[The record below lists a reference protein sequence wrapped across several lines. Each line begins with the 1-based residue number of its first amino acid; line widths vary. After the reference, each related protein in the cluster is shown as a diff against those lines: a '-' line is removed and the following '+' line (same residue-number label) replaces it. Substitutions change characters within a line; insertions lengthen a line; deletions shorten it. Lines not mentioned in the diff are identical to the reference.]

1 MECLTKEWD
10 APRAERIPFY
20 KARPSGT
27 VRPHFFQPTMVQS
40 TVEEMPN
47 IVAP

>member
-20 KARPSGT
+20 KAGPSVA
-27 VRPHFFQPTMVQS
+27 VRPHLAHPTMVQS
-40 TVEEMPN
+40 TGEYPN
-47 IVAP
+47 IAAP